1 MVDLSHLNEA
11 GFWDVARAE
20 LGPLVASHS
29 GAHALSAASRNLT
42 DRQLDAIGDSDGL
55 VGIVFAVKF
64 LRADF
69 ADDVD
74 TPVELIAEH
83 AAYVAE
89 RIGVA
94 HVALG
99 SDYDGA
105 DIPAGL
111 GDVAGTPK
119 LIDAL
124 RGVGFGEQEL
134 ADIAW
139 NNWRRVFGAWW
150 R

>member
-1 MVDLSHLNEA
+1 
-11 GFWDVARAE
+11 
-20 LGPLVASHS
+20 
-29 GAHALSAASRNLT
+29 
-42 DRQLDAIGDSDGL
+42 
-55 VGIVFAVKF
+55 

-69 ADDVD
+69 AEDLD
-74 TPVELIAEH
+74 TPIELIAEH

-105 DIPAGL
+105 PIPNAL

-124 RGVGFGEQEL
+124 RTVGFNDREL

-139 NNWRRVFGAWW
+139 NNWRRVLGAWW